1 VKKTAI
7 IIGAGPAG
15 LTAAYE
21 LLHSSADITPIII
34 EASNMVGGI
43 SRTEDYKGHKIDI
56 GGHRFFSK
64 SEKVLSWWN
73 NILPLQAVHT
83 IDEDISISYQGK
95 KHTISLPE
103 IGPDPDLHDEV
114 MLIRKRKSRI
124 FFAGNFF
131 DYPLSLSFETLRKL
145 GFVRTIRVGWSYL
158 LAKLFKRKEKTL
170 EDFFINR
177 FGKELY
183 ETFFKEYTEK
193 VWGMKCTE
201 IKPDWGHQRVKA
213 LSLGAAIG
221 SALRSWWH
229 KVFRF
234 YKAKETHTSLIEHFM
249 YPKYGPGHLWET
261 VAKRVVEKGGQIHF
275 GKEVYEIHTDGDV
288 VTGVK
293 VKDASGITET
303 LPAQVVISSM
313 PIKHLVK
320 ALGSHAP
327 QEVHTIASG
336 LPYRDFL
343 TVGILARKGDTTE
356 IPDDTWMYVQE
367 KGMHA
372 GRVQLFN
379 NWSPYLNP
387 HDDKIWIGV
396 EYFCR
401 EGDSLWSMNDE
412 SLRELAVKELALMG
426 LVTEEHVLDGTVI
439 RQPKAYPAYTG
450 TYERFDELRTYVDTI
465 KNLYLVGRNGM
476 HKYNNQ
482 DHSMLTAMAAVENIV
497 SGNSNKDHIWAINTD
512 QEYHESRS

>member
-1 VKKTAI
+1 
-7 IIGAGPAG
+7 
-15 LTAAYE
+15 
-21 LLHSSADITPIII
+21 
-34 EASNMVGGI
+34 MVGGI

-73 NILPLQAVHT
+73 NILPLQAAHT
-83 IDEDISISYQGK
+83 IDKKISLSYQGK
-95 KHTISLPE
+95 KHSISLPE
-103 IGPDPDLHDEV
+103 VGPDPEAHDEV

-124 FFAGNFF
+124 YFAGNFF

-145 GFVRTIRVGWSYL
+145 GVTRTIRVGWSYL
-158 LAKLFKRKEKTL
+158 MAKIFKREEKTL

-229 KVFRF
+229 KIFRF
-234 YKAKETHTSLIEHFM
+234 YKAEETHTSLIEHFM

-261 VAKRVVEKGGQIHF
+261 VAKEVKNKGGVIHF
-275 GKEVYEIHTDGDV
+275 EKEVCEIHTENDV
-288 VTGVK
+288 VVAVTVKGV
-293 VKDASGITET
+293 DGTTEKI
-303 LPAQVVISSM
+303 PAQVVISSM
-313 PIKHLVK
+313 PIKHLVS
-320 ALGSHAP
+320 ALGDHAP
-327 QEVHTIASG
+327 QNVHDIAQG

-343 TVGILARKGDTTE
+343 TVGILAKRSTTQE
-356 IPDDTWMYVQE
+356 LPDDTWMYVQE

-379 NWSPYLNP
+379 NWSPYLTP
-387 HDDKIWIGV
+387 HDDKVWIGV
-396 EYFCR
+396 EYFCT
-401 EGDSLWSMNDE
+401 EGDGLWGMSNE
-412 SLRELAVKELALMG
+412 SLQELAGSELAKMG
-426 LVTEEHVLDGTVI
+426 LIQKEDVLDGTVI

-450 TYERFDELRTYVDTI
+450 TYDRFQELRAYIDTI
-465 KNLYLVGRNGM
+465 NNLYLVGRNGM

-482 DHSMLTAMAAVENIV
+482 DHSMLTAMAAVESIV
-497 SGNSNKDHIWAINTD
+497 SGNTNKEHIWAINTD